1 MDGADADR
9 RTARRSAVAAD
20 WSELWGGF
28 AGPAWHAVVTAT
40 GIGPG
45 SRVLDVGCGSGEL
58 LDYLGRLG
66 ASPAGVDPAP
76 GMVELARSRVPAADV
91 RPGTF
96 EHRPWPDGSFDVV
109 TAFNALQFADDTL
122 DALAECTRVARPG
135 GHVAVANWA
144 GGARHQLHSRQE
156 AGEPDRPPPATSPPP
171 GRLGG
176 GASQWQHLG
185 LQCLEPLAVP
195 TAMPS
200 SPDGGVGLIDRRPPD
215 PGVGRVVAPDPLP
228 AHRRP
233 GERLLYGVL
242 GVGQAPGHGVQ
253 LDDQP
258 PVVAG
263 VELIE
268 VALGQCAPRRSA
280 AVPSMTQPR
289 PGPGSP
295 SQPT

>member
-1 MDGADADR
+1 MDGADPDR
-9 RTARRSAVAAD
+9 WSAVAAD

-58 LDYLGRLG
+58 LAYLGRLG

-96 EHRPWPDGSFDVV
+96 EHLPWPDGSFDVV

-144 GGARHQLHSRQE
+144 EGDRNDLNTLEAAVATA
-156 AGEPDRPPPATSPPP
+156 AGEA
-171 GRLGG
+171 
-176 GASQWQHLG
+176 
-185 LQCLEPLAVP
+185 PL
-195 TAMPS
+195 
-200 SPDGGVGLIDRRPPD
+200 PDGDLRQPGGL
-215 PGVGRVVAPDPLP
+215 
-228 AHRRP
+228 
-233 GERLLYGVL
+233 ERLLVDAGLDDVTGGVVELPWEVPDDDTLVRGVL
-242 GVGQAPGHGVQ
+242 MGEDPATMAATAATVLAAARPFRTATGGYRLGNAFRFAVGRAP
-253 LDDQP
+253 
-258 PVVAG
+258 A
-263 VELIE
+263 
-268 VALGQCAPRRSA
+268 
-280 AVPSMTQPR
+280 
-289 PGPGSP
+289 
-295 SQPT
+295 